1 MKLHNLFLFTFLVI
15 STTGLNAQLRVNSD
29 GNVGIGSTPSSTHK
43 LMVDGNVLIR
53 SGNLRLQNLGSPN
66 QQYDLN
72 ITNLDFTARLGSS
85 PGAPVGQIGTSSQPW
100 NTIRAV
106 AIYGNGVYLGS
117 DERNKKNIKEI
128 DIALAT
134 IMNINPIMFDY
145 MPFPVPQDNPWR
157 ENVTQLNERGENRY
171 GFLAQDLLEVIPEIV
186 EYVEEDDKYY
196 VDYIAIIPILV
207 KALQEQQ
214 ADIEKLKIQAGQKK
228 SETAAAGSEDI
239 NRLKTGNMDY
249 DILQTTTL
257 YQNSPNP
264 FNEITT
270 IRFVIPEKVNQAM
283 LYI

>member
-1 MKLHNLFLFTFLVI
+1 
-15 STTGLNAQLRVNSD
+15 
-29 GNVGIGSTPSSTHK
+29 
-43 LMVDGNVLIR
+43 
-53 SGNLRLQNLGSPN
+53 
-66 QQYDLN
+66 
-72 ITNLDFTARLGSS
+72 
-85 PGAPVGQIGTSSQPW
+85 
-100 NTIRAV
+100 
-106 AIYGNGVYLGS
+106 
-117 DERNKKNIKEI
+117 
-128 DIALAT
+128 
-134 IMNINPIMFDY
+134 MFDY

-186 EYVEEDDKYY
+186 EYVEEDDKYF

-207 KALQEQQ
+207 KAIQEQQ

-239 NRLKTGNMDY
+239 NRLKTVNMDD

-270 IRFVIPEKVNQAM
+270 IRFVIPENVDQAM
-283 LYI
+283 LYVYNMQGVQIQSYKISDRGHSALEIQGAVLKPGMYLYTLIVDGRAIDTKRMILTD